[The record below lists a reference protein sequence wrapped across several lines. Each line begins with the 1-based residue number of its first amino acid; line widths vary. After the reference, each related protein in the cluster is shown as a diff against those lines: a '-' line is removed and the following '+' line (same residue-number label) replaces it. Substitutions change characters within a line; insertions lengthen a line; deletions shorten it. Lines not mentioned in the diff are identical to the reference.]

1 MTADYRGRPRSAI
14 PSTIW
19 PGFVDALTG
28 VLLVLIFTIST
39 FVIVQFLLRG
49 ELTGQGQ
56 ELELAE
62 SRISTLLV
70 RLDEAVRRGDRLQ
83 QELELTA
90 ANSLEREAD
99 VERLL
104 RETAEA
110 KTQALVQREEYEA
123 ALERLK
129 TELQD
134 ERARVEEARAQA
146 SERLQS
152 LREVESAAQGREA
165 TLRAALDAE
174 RGRTED
180 ALAQLKAREAALESL
195 SEPLEEATRQRAELV
210 EQVALLSDRLDAET
224 ESRRAREEEVAFERQ
239 RVAGL
244 NEQTQELREQI
255 LQLQG
260 MLRASELRD
269 EENQTVIRNLGQR
282 LNSALAQQV
291 GELSR
296 FRSEFFGR
304 MREALGDR
312 DDIRIVGDRFVFESG
327 VLFASASAQ
336 IGEEGKADL
345 AAVSDAL
352 FEITNQ
358 IPDDID
364 WLVRVDGHTDSLLLR
379 SGSLFQD
386 NWELSQARALAVVR
400 FFVEERGLPPERF
413 AAAGFGEF
421 RPVDPGDT
429 PEAHARNRR
438 MEITLTSR

>member
-1 MTADYRGRPRSAI
+1 MAADFRSRSRSAI

-62 SRISTLLV
+62 ARISTLVV
-70 RLDEAVRRGDRLQ
+70 RLDEAERRGNRLQ
-83 QELELTA
+83 RELDIA
-90 ANSLEREAD
+90 AAVGLEREAD

-123 ALERLK
+123 ALGRLRA
-129 TELQD
+129 ELQD

-146 SERLQS
+146 SERLQN
-152 LREVESAAQGREA
+152 LQEAESDAQEREA
-165 TLRAALDAE
+165 VLRAALDAE
-174 RGRTED
+174 RTRTED

-224 ESRRAREEEVAFERQ
+224 ESRKAREEEVASERQ
-239 RVAGL
+239 RIANL
-244 NEQTQELREQI
+244 NEQTEELREQI

-269 EENQTVIRNLGQR
+269 EENQTIIRNLGLR
-282 LNSALAQQV
+282 LNAALAQQV

-312 DDIRIVGDRFVFESG
+312 DDIRIVGDRFVFQSG

-345 AAVSDAL
+345 AAVADAL
-352 FEITNQ
+352 LEITNQ
-358 IPDDID
+358 IPEDID
-364 WLVRVDGHTDSLLLR
+364 WLVRVDGHTDSLQVR
-379 SGSLFQD
+379 SGGLFRD
-386 NWELSQARALAVVR
+386 NWDLSQARALAVVR

-421 RPVDPGDT
+421 RPVDPGFT